1 MGLSLQQIKEVI
13 QNPIQQKQI
22 DEAKKLQ
29 SRLSF
34 HLEETVNIPTQNDA
48 FNEWLRWVNLTL
60 NNDKKYDL
68 FKRLLK
74 SPLDTVDFSN
84 SIFSQYKKVFKTANP
99 KRIFNFNNLDN
110 RGDFAEFLK
119 KYEKFWETKGFEEF
133 MTRICSFVVIDTP
146 EKQESTLPEP
156 YFYFLNIYSVL
167 AADVDYKA
175 NVNWIIFYVEED
187 LCVYVDYEKYIF
199 IKKNDKDELKKD
211 REIVHNYGFTP
222 VRQFWT
228 TNLNESNRFTKKSP
242 IAKELGK
249 LDHLL
254 FTETAKEDAQL
265 YTKFP
270 IIWEYEQKEDH
281 HTGGWVEPS
290 NYVENSDGSSA
301 YAGYGGY
308 SGDARYD
315 GYNWQQNKKTV
326 GNESVFR
333 GPGTTLIKPL
343 PDSENPD
350 LGEPAGFVSND
361 ISSLEFINTDV
372 QNRQDN
378 IWLNAVGSP
387 RVAQLNQAMN
397 EDQVHSQFE
406 AQENILNEIKEN
418 FEMIEKWTL
427 ESLAKIRYGT
437 DEVLNF
443 IIDYGDKYFLKS
455 LDTLEKEL
463 TSAKATGMPES
474 FIIDIIQQ
482 MIETRYKNDPQEL
495 ERNKLLLH
503 LEPFPSRGI
512 EEIIE
517 INSKFALPS
526 NTLNKKLEFNSL
538 IKRFERE
545 NGALELYRPDATFM
559 NRVDSINDILDGYIE
574 PNNDAQTLIE
584 GEQ

>member
-1 MGLSLQQIKEVI
+1 
-13 QNPIQQKQI
+13 
-22 DEAKKLQ
+22 
-29 SRLSF
+29 
-34 HLEETVNIPTQNDA
+34 
-48 FNEWLRWVNLTL
+48 
-60 NNDKKYDL
+60 
-68 FKRLLK
+68 
-74 SPLDTVDFSN
+74 
-84 SIFSQYKKVFKTANP
+84 
-99 KRIFNFNNLDN
+99 
-110 RGDFAEFLK
+110 
-119 KYEKFWETKGFEEF
+119 
-133 MTRICSFVVIDTP
+133 
-146 EKQESTLPEP
+146 
-156 YFYFLNIYSVL
+156 
-167 AADVDYKA
+167 
-175 NVNWIIFYVEED
+175 
-187 LCVYVDYEKYIF
+187 
-199 IKKNDKDELKKD
+199 
-211 REIVHNYGFTP
+211 
-222 VRQFWT
+222 
-228 TNLNESNRFTKKSP
+228 
-242 IAKELGK
+242 
-249 LDHLL
+249 
-254 FTETAKEDAQL
+254 
-265 YTKFP
+265 
-270 IIWEYEQKEDH
+270 
-281 HTGGWVEPS
+281 
-290 NYVENSDGSSA
+290 
-301 YAGYGGY
+301 
-308 SGDARYD
+308 
-315 GYNWQQNKKTV
+315 
-326 GNESVFR
+326 
-333 GPGTTLIKPL
+333 
-343 PDSENPD
+343 
-350 LGEPAGFVSND
+350 
-361 ISSLEFINTDV
+361 
-372 QNRQDN
+372 
-378 IWLNAVGSP
+378 
-387 RVAQLNQAMN
+387 MN

-512 EEIIE
+512 EEMIE